1 MVIHRVF
8 DRIGWAIAGALG
20 IALIAVVAG
29 VVRAG
34 PLDPPGPPAST
45 AGVLRPGTPIDHIPY
60 TISAPGNYYVTQ
72 NLTLPANDSGYSG
85 IVINASN
92 VTLDLGGFYL
102 DGAGIGAN
110 GVMTENGTQH
120 DGITIR
126 NGTAQHWTQRGFWAQ
141 YVSSAHIEDVQSTYN
156 HDGIVIDSGTL
167 DRCTASW
174 NTAVGVNAAFAT
186 VSDCGAHVNQ
196 TGFQLYSSVVT
207 NAVAEANTGDGIVA
221 NTSTTVRGCN
231 ALQNG
236 GSGVNAY
243 FSTVQGCSVYA
254 NHYGIL
260 VQNSN
265 IQDNTVATS
274 NSDGIRVV
282 GFGVG
287 YPGDSFISGNTVDD
301 PGGSVTAS
309 GIYVET
315 NNNRIVR
322 NTVSGSSGPGIYVV
336 GSFNTIDD
344 NSTLTNTGIGIVVN
358 GSKNTVVRN
367 SSLGNV
373 NTASSTNYS
382 IGTGNNPGPVN
393 AANSS
398 SDPWSNTQ

>member
-1 MVIHRVF
+1 MGVRRLF
-8 DRIGWAIAGALG
+8 DRLGWAIAGALAL
-20 IALIAVVAG
+20 ALIAVVAG

-34 PLDPPGPPAST
+34 PLDPPNPPGPTS
-45 AGVLRPGTPIDHIPY
+45 GVLRPGTPIDHIPY

-72 NLTLPANDSGYSG
+72 NLTMPGNASGQNG
-85 IVINASN
+85 IMVNSSN

-110 GVMTENGTQH
+110 GVITEDGVQH

-156 HDGIVIDSGTL
+156 HDGVVIDSGTL
-167 DRCTASW
+167 DRCTVSH
-174 NTAVGVNAAFAT
+174 NTAVGVDAAFAT
-186 VSDCGAHVNQ
+186 ISDCQAHVNQ
-196 TGFQLYSSVVT
+196 TGFQLYSSTLT
-207 NAVAEANTGDGIVA
+207 NGVAESNSGDGIFA
-221 NTSTTVRGCN
+221 NTSSSVRGCT

-236 GSGVNAY
+236 NSGVNAY

-254 NHYGIL
+254 NEFGIL
-260 VQNSN
+260 VQDSN
-265 IQDNTVATS
+265 IQDNTVASST
-274 NSDGIRVV
+274 SDGIRVV

-287 YPGDSFISGNTVDD
+287 YAGDSFIAGNTVDY
-301 PGGSVTAS
+301 PGSGVSAS

-315 NNNRIVR
+315 DNNRIVR
-322 NTVSGSSGPGIYVV
+322 NTISGSSGPGIDVV

-344 NSTLTNTGIGIVVN
+344 NSTLTNQGIGIVVA
-358 GSKNTVVRN
+358 GTKNTVVRN

-373 NTASSTNYS
+373 NQSNSTNYS

-393 AANSS
+393 AANAST
-398 SDPWSNTQ
+398 DPWSNTQ